1 MVVTPSAKI
10 KEISNEQ
17 LIKEKKKTLLKLNI
31 ENKCVRGVLSQT
43 I

>member
-1 MVVTPSAKI
+1 MVLTPSAKI

-17 LIKEKKKTLLKLNI
+17 LIKEKKTLLKLNI
-31 ENKCVRGVLSQT
+31 ENKCVRGVLGQT